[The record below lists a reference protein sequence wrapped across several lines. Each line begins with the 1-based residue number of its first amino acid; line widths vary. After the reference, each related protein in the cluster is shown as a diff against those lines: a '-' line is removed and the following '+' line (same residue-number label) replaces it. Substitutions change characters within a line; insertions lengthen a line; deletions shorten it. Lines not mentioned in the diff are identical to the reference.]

1 MSQPDL
7 GGVDP
12 KEARQAPGLSPST
25 PPAEPSIGELFSR
38 MSQQVSALVKGEI
51 NLAKTQATEK
61 IAKISKG
68 GIMLAVAGVLALYG
82 LGMVFLTATW
92 GIAEA
97 LPLWLS
103 ALIVT
108 VGIFLVVGI
117 LALVGI
123 KTLNKHKQY
132 NVAPQEGLKEDVAA
146 LKKGLGSDDD
156 TISDEGAQR

>member
-1 MSQPDL
+1 MSQSDL

-12 KEARQAPGLSPST
+12 TEARRAPGFAPNA
-25 PPAEPSIGELFSR
+25 PAEEPSIGELFSR

-51 NLAKTQATEK
+51 NLAKAQATEK
-61 IAKISKG
+61 VAKISKG
-68 GIMLAVAGVLALYG
+68 AIFLAIAGVLALYG
-82 LGMVFLTATW
+82 LGMAFLTATW

-132 NVAPQEGLKEDVAA
+132 TVAPQEGLKEDVAA
-146 LKKGLGSDDD
+146 VKKGLGND
-156 TISDEGAQR
+156 TTSDEEVQR

>member
-12 KEARQAPGLSPST
+12 TEARQAPGLSPNA
-25 PPAEPSIGELFSR
+25 PNAEPSVGELFSR

-61 IAKISKG
+61 ISKISKG
-68 GIMLAVAGVLALYG
+68 AVFLAVAGVLALYG

-108 VGIFLVVGI
+108 VAIFLVVGI

-156 TISDEGAQR
+156 TTSDEGSQR